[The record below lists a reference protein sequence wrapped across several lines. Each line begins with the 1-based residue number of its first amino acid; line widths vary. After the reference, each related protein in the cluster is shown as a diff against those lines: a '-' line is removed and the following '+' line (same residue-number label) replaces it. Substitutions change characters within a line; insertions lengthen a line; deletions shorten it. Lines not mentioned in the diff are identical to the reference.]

1 LVGID
6 QANRP
11 GESGEAI
18 GYDAFQDLGDSFQKD
33 DDPKGSR
40 RGVVIFAWFGKYNA
54 VGTFQ
59 SGGVVSMSEE
69 GAQEGREE
77 ERVDFVDCFPY
88 PIGDLVGAW
97 SGCVGRF
104 AERPCNFLGV

>member
-1 LVGID
+1 
-6 QANRP
+6 
-11 GESGEAI
+11 
-18 GYDAFQDLGDSFQKD
+18 
-33 DDPKGSR
+33 
-40 RGVVIFAWFGKYNA
+40 
-54 VGTFQ
+54 
-59 SGGVVSMSEE
+59 MSEE